1 MYRIY
6 RERDGEQVII
16 AQAETIED
24 AIYTLE
30 EACEDWSPEWALH
43 MEREKQDAADP

>member
-16 AQAETIED
+16 AEVATVED
-24 AIYTLE
+24 AQYTLE
-30 EACEDWSPEWALH
+30 EALEDWGPEWALH
-43 MEREKQDAADP
+43 MEREKQDAADT